1 MLGWEEGLL
10 YVAVAA
16 GYLTSR
22 RWAPP
27 KPLETT
33 SRLTVLLLV
42 GALGMVLEGAGPIS
56 PASVLLP
63 SVALALGLVGSSI
76 LFAYLLGG
84 RPAWGAPGAPGSEGT
99 PKGPAPPGGR
109 WHALLFPGV
118 ILVALLFGYVVAS
131 FGRPPGAWGND
142 LIEVFLLLLLFQVG
156 WEIRLS
162 RAALRALPIPLGAAA
177 LSAVAVAVP
186 AALLMGIPMR
196 TSFAI
201 VGAFGWY
208 TLAGPLVSQSAGPTL
223 GLVAFLANFLREN
236 FTMVSAP
243 AVGRRAG
250 AEAMT
255 AAGGAT
261 AMDTTLF
268 FVTTYGRRDAGGLAL
283 ASGTVLTLLVP
294 LLLGLLLGPG

>member
-27 KPLETT
+27 KQLETS

-63 SVALALGLVGSSI
+63 SVALALGLVGSSL

-84 RPAWGAPGAPGSEGT
+84 RPASGSEGT
-99 PKGPAPPGGR
+99 PKGPATPGGR

-118 ILVALLFGYVVAS
+118 ILVALLLGYVVAS

-186 AALLMGIPMR
+186 AALLMGIPLR

-243 AVGRRAG
+243 TVGRRAG

>member
-27 KPLETT
+27 KQLETA

-56 PASVLLP
+56 PAGVLLP

-84 RPAWGAPGAPGSEGT
+84 RPASGAPDSEGSS
-99 PKGPAPPGGR
+99 KGPTPPGGR

-186 AALLMGIPMR
+186 AALLMGIPLR

>member
-27 KPLETT
+27 KQLETA

-56 PASVLLP
+56 PAGVLLP

-84 RPAWGAPGAPGSEGT
+84 RPASGAPDPEGSS
-99 PKGPAPPGGR
+99 KGPAPPGGR
-109 WHALLFPGV
+109 GHALVFPGV

-186 AALLMGIPMR
+186 AALLMGIPLR